1 MPYGTGSPK
10 IDKKVEDCVASVM
23 KSGKDKV
30 SAIKICKSSIMKEE
44 KMDKTTFTY
53 KPEGEMECMGNKITN
68 VHIFKP
74 GEYRGNKWTKEIVK
88 KMVEN
93 FKTLKEKA
101 GFEPPVRIGHRGD
114 NSVENAKAT
123 IGYIE
128 DVRSDEDGNLF
139 ADMDIAD
146 DSGYEDIRSKK
157 LKNRSVEIGPYETN
171 EGDEFDN
178 VIWGVGWVDI
188 PQVEGLTE
196 VSVYSKPLMEE
207 KMDKEQYDKIT
218 KEAEELLAKKND
230 SSEVIKK
237 CIGSLKELLRSK
249 IKDESFFDVARISEF
264 INSLKYQIEE
274 GVGMSKEE
282 LAKIGDSCKMPD
294 GTDGKMGM
302 KDKKMICMADK
313 KMDKDSAEETS
324 KEDDEKVALNKE
336 EADDEEESSEEK
348 SDEDESKDM
357 TKKSEMVSMSK
368 EEVADLKAA
377 KEELDKI
384 KTEKV
389 ETKLTLRAEKI
400 DAFHKE
406 AKILPAMFDKEK
418 EFAQSLSDEQFEK
431 YVEIKSATPSM
442 VELDKDSGS
451 QTSEEPKT
459 DEEKSKEQVAQKAG
473 DLVKDSLLRKG
484 YSKEEVENILEEKK

>member
-1 MPYGTGSPK
+1 
-10 IDKKVEDCVASVM
+10 
-23 KSGKDKV
+23 
-30 SAIKICKSSIMKEE
+30 
-44 KMDKTTFTY
+44 MDKATFTY

-128 DVRSDEDGNLF
+128 DLRDDEDGNLF
-139 ADMDIAD
+139 ADMDITD

-188 PQVEGLTE
+188 PQVEGLIE
-196 VSVYSKPLMEE
+196 ANVYSKPLMEE
-207 KMDKEQYDKIT
+207 TMEKEQYDKMV
-218 KEAEELLAKKND
+218 EQAEELLAKKSD
-230 SSEVIKK
+230 SPEVIKE
-237 CIGSLKELLRSK
+237 CISSLKKLLTSK

-274 GVGMSKEE
+274 GVGMDKEE

-302 KDKKMICMADK
+302 KDKKMVCISG
-313 KMDKDSAEETS
+313 KMDKEESAEETS
-324 KEDDEKVALNKE
+324 KEDDEKVALDKE
-336 EADDEEESSEEK
+336 EAEDDEEEK
-348 SDEDESKDM
+348 SDDESDEKEDM
-357 TKKSEMVSMSK
+357 GKKSEMVSMSK
-368 EEVADLKAA
+368 EEVDSLKAA
-377 KEELDKI
+377 KVELDKI

-389 ETKLTLRAEKI
+389 ETKLALRTEKI

-418 EFAQSLSDEQFEK
+418 EFAQSLSDKQFDK

-459 DEEKSKEQVAQKAG
+459 EEEKSKEQVAQKAG
-473 DLVKDSLLRKG
+473 DLVKDSLLRKN
-484 YSKEEVENILEEKK
+484 YSKEEVEKMLEEKK

>member
-1 MPYGTGSPK
+1 MPYGTPSKK
-10 IDKKVEDCVASVM
+10 IDKKVEDCVNSVM

-30 SAIKICKSSIMKEE
+30 AAIKICKSSIMKEE
-44 KMDKTTFTY
+44 KMDKSTFTY

-128 DVRSDEDGNLF
+128 DLRSDEDGNLF

-207 KMDKEQYDKIT
+207 EMEKKQYDKIV
-218 KEAEELLAKKND
+218 KQAEELLAKKND

-237 CIGSLKELLRSK
+237 CITSLKELLTSK

-274 GVGMSKEE
+274 GVGMKKEE
-282 LAKIGDSCKMPD
+282 LAKIGDVCKMPD
-294 GTDGKMGM
+294 GTDGKMMMEDG
-302 KDKKMICMADK
+302 KMVCGGGK
-313 KMDKDSAEETS
+313 GKMDKEEDLAEETS
-324 KEDDEKVALNKE
+324 KEIDEKVDLDKE
-336 EADDEEESSEEK
+336 EADEDEE
-348 SDEDESKDM
+348 SDDESEGKEDM
-357 TKKSEMVSMSK
+357 DKKQMVSMSK
-368 EEVADLKAA
+368 SEVADLKAA
-377 KEELDKI
+377 KEELGKI
-384 KTEKV
+384 KFE
-389 ETKLTLRAEKI
+389 ETKSKLAKRTEKI

-406 AKILPAMFDKEK
+406 ARIVPAMLDKEK

-431 YVEIKSATPSM
+431 YVEIKSVTPSM
-442 VELDKDSGS
+442 VKLDKDSGS
-451 QTSEEPKT
+451 QTSKEPKT

-473 DLVKDSLLRKG
+473 DLVKDSLLRKN
-484 YSKEEVENILEEKK
+484 YSKEEVEKMLEEKK

>member
-1 MPYGTGSPK
+1 
-10 IDKKVEDCVASVM
+10 
-23 KSGKDKV
+23 
-30 SAIKICKSSIMKEE
+30 
-44 KMDKTTFTY
+44 MDKATFTY

-101 GFEPPVRIGHRGD
+101 GFEPPVRIGHRGE

-128 DVRSDEDGNLF
+128 DLRSDEDGNLF
-139 ADMDIAD
+139 ADMEIAD

-188 PQVEGLTE
+188 PQVEGLAE
-196 VSVYSKPLMEE
+196 VSVYSKPLTEE
-207 KMDKEQYDKIT
+207 KMEKEQYDRII
-218 KEAEELLAKKND
+218 EQAEELLAKKND

-237 CIGSLKELLRSK
+237 CIGSLKELLTSK

-282 LAKIGDSCKMPD
+282 LAKVGNSCKMPD
-294 GTDGKMGM
+294 GTDGKMMIEDG
-302 KDKKMICMADK
+302 KMVCGGGK
-313 KMDKDSAEETS
+313 GKMDKEESKESAEETS
-324 KEDDEKVALNKE
+324 KETDEKVDLDKEEAEDDEKE
-336 EADDEEESSEEK
+336 SDEE
-348 SDEDESKDM
+348 SDEKEDM
-357 TKKSEMVSMSK
+357 TKKTEMVSMSK
-368 EEVADLKAA
+368 EEVDSLKAA
-377 KEELDKI
+377 KVELDKI

-406 AKILPAMFDKEK
+406 AKILPAMLDQEK
-418 EFAQSLSDEQFEK
+418 EFAQSLSDEQFDK

-442 VELDKDSGS
+442 VKLDKDSGS
-451 QTSEEPKT
+451 QTSEEPET
-459 DEEKSKEQVAQKAG
+459 EEEKSKEQVAQKAG
-473 DLVKDSLLRKG
+473 DLVKDSLLRKN
-484 YSKEEVENILEEKK
+484 YSKEEVEKMLEEKK

>member
-1 MPYGTGSPK
+1 
-10 IDKKVEDCVASVM
+10 
-23 KSGKDKV
+23 
-30 SAIKICKSSIMKEE
+30 
-44 KMDKTTFTY
+44 MDKATFTY

-128 DVRSDEDGNLF
+128 DLRSDEDGNLF
-139 ADMDIAD
+139 ADMEIAD

-188 PQVEGLTE
+188 PQVEGLIE
-196 VSVYSKPLMEE
+196 ANVYSKPLMEE
-207 KMDKEQYDKIT
+207 KME
-218 KEAEELLAKKND
+218 
-230 SSEVIKK
+230 
-237 CIGSLKELLRSK
+237 
-249 IKDESFFDVARISEF
+249 
-264 INSLKYQIEE
+264 
-274 GVGMSKEE
+274 KEE
-282 LAKIGDSCKMPD
+282 LAKVGDSCKMPD

-302 KDKKMICMADK
+302 KDKKMVCISG
-313 KMDKDSAEETS
+313 KMDKEVESAEETS
-324 KEDDEKVALNKE
+324 KEDDEKVALDKE
-336 EADDEEESSEEK
+336 EAEDDEEEK
-348 SDEDESKDM
+348 SDDESDEKEDM
-357 TKKSEMVSMSK
+357 DKKMVSMSK
-368 EEVADLKAA
+368 EEVDSLKAA

-406 AKILPAMFDKEK
+406 AKILPAMLDKEK
-418 EFAQSLSDEQFEK
+418 KFAQSLSDEQFDK

-473 DLVKDSLLRKG
+473 DLVKDSLLRKN
-484 YSKEEVENILEEKK
+484 YSKEEVEKMLEEKK